1 MFDHAVRIGSL
12 IATMSVSLTS
22 CDVPGSGASF
32 ELADNEVEL
41 GLGIHGEPGVRRT
54 NTLLSSKEA
63 VSTMMEAIV
72 SSLNISV
79 GQRIAVL
86 VNNIG
91 GLSNFDL
98 NIVTKDVIEEVSRR
112 KFVIDRLMVGSYC
125 TSFSMIGVSLSV
137 LRVDDELTKLL
148 DTGSSAPLFNG
159 NPVLELN
166 PDPVFEFKT
175 SGQAVKDDS
184 WIDVPGVTREQ
195 FGIVVTAAAESM
207 IEAEQLLNDLDRCG
221 GDADCGLT
229 AKKGA
234 SAIINF
240 IKGTTAR
247 STPSFLQ
254 LADITSN
261 EMGGTSG
268 AIYSLLF
275 TSIHSSVKS
284 CAESG
289 SKISSRKDIVK
300 FWAEA
305 LDLAMRTVTTYSLA
319 EPGDRT
325 MLDTVAAVRN
335 SLSKDDVSLSAIA
348 EAARDGAASTSSM
361 RAKAGRSSYAT
372 SGTIADQPDA
382 GAVALATWISAA
394 LSSLK

>member
-54 NTLLSSKEA
+54 STLLTSKEA
-63 VSTMMEAIV
+63 VITMMDAIT
-72 SSLNISV
+72 SSLSIKE

-86 VNNIG
+86 VNNTG

-98 NIVTKDVIEEVSRR
+98 NIVTNDVLEEIEKR
-112 KFVIDRLMVGSYC
+112 KLQLDRLLVGSYC
-125 TSFSMIGVSLSV
+125 TSFSMTGVSISFI
-137 LRVDDELTKLL
+137 RTDDEIVQLL
-148 DTGSSAPLFNG
+148 DRKSNTPLFNPA
-159 NPVLELN
+159 PVMKIN
-166 PDPVFEFKT
+166 PDPVHEVAVNAT
-175 SGQAVKDDS
+175 SGQGS
-184 WIDVPGVTREQ
+184 RSEWIDVPGVTREQ
-195 FGIVVTAAAESM
+195 FAHMVSAAASSM

-234 SAIINF
+234 TAILF
-240 IKGTTAR
+240 FMETTKRA
-247 STPSFLQ
+247 PSFYE
-254 LADITSN
+254 LADITSH

-275 TSIHSSVKS
+275 TSVHSSIKSVNYSGARVKS
-284 CAESG
+284 REDV
-289 SKISSRKDIVK
+289 ID
-300 FWAEA
+300 FWARA
-305 LDLAMRTVTTYSLA
+305 LSQSLRTVTTYSLA

-325 MLDTVAAVRN
+325 MLDTIHAVVQC
-335 SLSKDDVSLSAIA
+335 LSKETVSLPEIA
-348 EAARDGAASTSSM
+348 DAAREGAASTASM

-372 SGTIADQPDA
+372 SDTIAHQPDA

-394 LSSLK
+394 ISSLK